1 MKKAREGGSNKSVSK
16 VSALCPQTQ
25 QSIRSGQ

>member
-1 MKKAREGGSNKSVSK
+1 MKKAGEGGSNKRVSE
-16 VSALCPQTQ
+16 VGALCPQTL